1 MKTKVLLRLNLD
13 VSGLNSGCGHTC
25 EKCVFH
31 WTHELCELI
40 ESLPEMENSVKT
52 EVKCSLVYI
61 AGYVM
66 RKDTNRKE
74 DSFRYFE
81 KYGGFTSSLSRGGL
95 VQAGDCASQWTIFCY
110 IAFQSVSDKVCRN
123 SLSEIFMDISQ
134 YYGFEMRQH
143 NCFVM
148 SNILLNNFCKISNLP
163 SEKEPKQK
171 VLKLSS

>member
-1 MKTKVLLRLNLD
+1 MAPWLP
-13 VSGLNSGCGHTC
+13 SGRIRAHEHERGGFSAGASGRINQRW
-25 EKCVFH
+25 V
-31 WTHELCELI
+31 
-40 ESLPEMENSVKT
+40 
-52 EVKCSLVYI
+52 
-61 AGYVM
+61 
-66 RKDTNRKE
+66 KE

-95 VQAGDCASQWTIFCY
+95 VQAGDCACQWTIFCY

-163 SEKEPKQK
+163 SEKEPK
-171 VLKLSS
+171 